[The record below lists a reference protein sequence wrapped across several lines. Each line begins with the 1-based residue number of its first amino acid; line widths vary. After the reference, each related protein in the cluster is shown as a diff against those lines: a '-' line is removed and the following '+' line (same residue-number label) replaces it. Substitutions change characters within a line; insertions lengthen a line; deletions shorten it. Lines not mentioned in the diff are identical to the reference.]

1 MLFIVFQLGQD
12 RYALDGREIVEI
24 LPLAQVKR
32 LPHAP
37 PGIAGLLDYHGV
49 ALPVVDL
56 SELALG
62 RTAVERISTRV
73 LIVEIA
79 NGRRLALIAE
89 RANEML
95 QREPGDFAETQV
107 AVDAA
112 PYLGP
117 VTRDARGI
125 VQWIA
130 PEKLLTTA
138 VSDALFRQI
147 REAA

>member
-1 MLFIVFQLGQD
+1 MLFIVFRLGQD
-12 RYALDGREIVEI
+12 RYALNARELLEI

-37 PGIAGLLDYHGV
+37 AGVAGLLDYHGV
-49 ALPVVDL
+49 MLPVVDL
-56 SELALG
+56 SALALG
-62 RTAVERISTRV
+62 QPAAERISTRLV
-73 LIVEIA
+73 VVEME
-79 NGRRLALIAE
+79 NGRRFALIAE

-95 QREPGDFAETQV
+95 QREATDFTAAAV

-117 VTRDARGI
+117 VTRDDRGL
-125 VQWIA
+125 VQWIT
-130 PEKLLTTA
+130 PHKLFSPA
-138 VSDALFRQI
+138 VYDALFHQM

>member
-12 RYALDGREIVEI
+12 RYALNARELVEI
-24 LPLAQVKR
+24 LPLAQIKR
-32 LPHAP
+32 LPQAP
-37 PGIAGLLDYHGV
+37 TGIAGMLDYHGV
-49 ALPVVDL
+49 MLPAIDL
-56 SELALG
+56 SALALG
-62 RTAVERISTRV
+62 HAAVERISTRILV
-73 LIVEIA
+73 VEMA
-79 NGRRLALIAE
+79 NGRRFALIAE

-95 QREPGDFAETQV
+95 QREAADFTEAEI

-125 VQWIA
+125 VQWIT
-130 PEKLLTTA
+130 PQKLFSPA
-138 VSDALFRQI
+138 VFDALSQQI

>member
-12 RYALDGREIVEI
+12 RYALDARELVEI
-24 LPLAQVKR
+24 LPLMQVKR
-32 LPHAP
+32 LPQAAV
-37 PGIAGLLDYHGV
+37 GIAGILDYHGV
-49 ALPVVDL
+49 TLPVIDL

-62 RTAVERISTRV
+62 RKALERTSTRV
-73 LIVEIA
+73 LIAELA

-95 QREPGDFAETQV
+95 QRESTDFTATAV

-117 VTRDARGI
+117 ITRDARGI

-130 PEKLLTTA
+130 PEKLFSTA
-138 VSDALFRQI
+138 VHDALFHQVE
-147 REAA
+147 EAA